1 MRKVKI
7 LNSGLRLSQQ
17 QKEIV
22 NYSSNH
28 PSKKLED

>member
-22 NYSSNH
+22 NYSNNR